1 MSFSDLF
8 NSGFTTRNQDH
19 FASIVRVAFSDNIIS
34 QEEKCFLDR
43 LAQNLDISKET
54 YLKIFKNYKSHPIN
68 PPISQDSRIERLY
81 DLARMVYADDIKDA
95 HEVTILR
102 KIVIGLGFQ
111 AESVAKVVSTSLNLV
126 SKKVEFDTFKK
137 EMKTVF

>member
-54 YLKIFKNYKSHPIN
+54 YLKILKNYKSHPIN
-68 PPISQDSRIERLY
+68 PPISQDSRIERLH

-102 KIVIGLGFQ
+102 KIVIGLGFK

>member
-19 FASIVRVAFSDNIIS
+19 FVSIVRVAFSDNIIS

-54 YLKIFKNYKSHPIN
+54 YLKILKNYKSHPIN
-68 PPISQDSRIERLY
+68 PPISQDSRIERLH

-102 KIVIGLGFQ
+102 KIVIGLGFK

-126 SKKVEFDTFKK
+126 SNKVEFDTFKK

>member
-19 FASIVRVAFSDNIIS
+19 FASIVRVALSDNIIS

>member
-1 MSFSDLF
+1 
-8 NSGFTTRNQDH
+8 
-19 FASIVRVAFSDNIIS
+19 
-34 QEEKCFLDR
+34 
-43 LAQNLDISKET
+43 
-54 YLKIFKNYKSHPIN
+54 
-68 PPISQDSRIERLY
+68 
-81 DLARMVYADDIKDA
+81 MVYADDIKDA